1 MAPEVIPFPF
11 SNVTQDPLSILYC
24 TSKYA
29 VVLPVFSIAI
39 DGSANPVEQDPSEG
53 VALYVVNGQLIVID
67 NELPEE
73 STDI

>member
-1 MAPEVIPFPF
+1 M
-11 SNVTQDPLSILYC
+11 
-24 TSKYA
+24 
-29 VVLPVFSIAI
+29 LPVFSIAI